1 MSKHFIH
8 LWVAASPETG
18 LAEDAHDAW
27 VTEVSVRD
35 THHREEKRRG
45 KGRKLEEGRVRE

>member
-18 LAEDAHDAW
+18 FAEDSHDAW

-35 THHREEKRRG
+35 THREEKRRG
-45 KGRKLEEGRVRE
+45 KGRKLEGV